1 MPWTFSTTLRYCPFS
16 KKELPTFIAE
26 ATSIWQKR
34 FGENRVRVIN
44 PSNFVGSLQYLNLT
58 NAIKGRLSTDAIK
71 GALPQGEGLFF
82 IFSTSP
88 VLSC

>member
-44 PSNFVGSLQYLNLT
+44 PSNFVGSLLLLVEFY
-58 NAIKGRLSTDAIK
+58 AIELRLSMRRGRGYRKGGIDHRLAQIDTD
-71 GALPQGEGLFF
+71 
-82 IFSTSP
+82 
-88 VLSC
+88 